1 MFARLRNLALILVA
15 LASPSLGS
23 AQQTNG
29 DTARVAG
36 PTLEATTTAFR
47 RLDHQPV
54 DSAAIMQRSA
64 RSGTNRSVALMIVG
78 GAAIVLGS
86 VIDEPVGSLFIIGG
100 AVAVLYG
107 LYLYLQ

>member
-1 MFARLRNLALILVA
+1 MFARFRRVLLILIA
-15 LASPSLGS
+15 LASPSFGG

-29 DTARVAG
+29 DTASVAG
-36 PTLEATTTAFR
+36 PRLEATATAFR
-47 RLDHQPV
+47 RLDQQPL
-54 DSAAIMQRSA
+54 DTAANMQRSA
-64 RSGTNRSVALMIVG
+64 SRSTNRPVALMIVG

-86 VIDEPVGSLFIIGG
+86 VIDEPVGSIFIIGG